1 MKSKFNKEDILSIIN
16 RKKVSIIV
24 VCLICILGSLAIGKL
39 NYTERYINYFTIQ
52 LGNDL
57 VIDDGKDEYNQVNN
71 ILFNI
76 ETIVKSEEIMEK
88 VISRM
93 DGKSKID
100 NVYDLRETIKYVY
113 DINNRNIT
121 LKIINKQ
128 DEESKIISETL
139 RSVLNK
145 DLKSHI
151 KEVILE
157 FGNINSE
164 DSIKVGNSNKNYIII
179 GTLLAIYINIL
190 LVFFYLRKEI

>member
-76 ETIVKSEEIMEK
+76 ETIVKSEEIM
-88 VISRM
+88 
-93 DGKSKID
+93 
-100 NVYDLRETIKYVY
+100 
-113 DINNRNIT
+113 
-121 LKIINKQ
+121 
-128 DEESKIISETL
+128 
-139 RSVLNK
+139 
-145 DLKSHI
+145 
-151 KEVILE
+151 
-157 FGNINSE
+157 
-164 DSIKVGNSNKNYIII
+164 
-179 GTLLAIYINIL
+179 
-190 LVFFYLRKEI
+190 